1 MYLVSKSTVRCSTA
15 ENIWLISQVF
25 SAVEQERHQ
34 EIVENL
40 ISDMNPRNA
49 L

>member
-1 MYLVSKSTVRCSTA
+1 MGSEIHVIRMADWQPRQFTRGMWELC
-15 ENIWLISQVF
+15 
-25 SAVEQERHQ
+25 VEHQ